1 MVKVGANG
9 EVETVEQEK
18 GEEAHAEVEEEL
30 EEVGSQLLEEEEEE
44 DVGEALNDDSNWG
57 KDPEYQ
63 PPSGVVKKAKKVM
76 SNLRFWKRVE
86 IVQCS
91 LTEPAARPG

>member
-18 GEEAHAEVEEEL
+18 GEEAHTEVEEEL
-30 EEVGSQLLEEEEEE
+30 EEVESQLLEEEEE
-44 DVGEALNDDSNWG
+44 DVGEPLNDDSNWG

-63 PPSGVVKKAKKVM
+63 PPSGVVKKTKKVM
-76 SNLRFWKRVE
+76 SKFQVLE
-86 IVQCS
+86 GGLESSVQFD
-91 LTEPAARPG
+91 